1 MDIVKEEVAKFMKS
15 LPKDATWEDVIYEAY
30 VREKI
35 SNAQKDVREG
45 KTISH
50 GKVKEEIYAML
61 NKK

>member
-1 MDIVKEEVAKFMKS
+1 MDIFKEEVAKFMKS

-45 KTISH
+45 KYQTQAE
-50 GKVKEEIYAML
+50 VEKESE
-61 NKK
+61 NW

>member
-15 LPKDATWEDVIYEAY
+15 LPEDATWEDVIYEAY

-35 SNAQKDVREG
+35 SNAQKEVREG
-45 KTISH
+45 KTIPH
-50 GKVKEEIYAML
+50 EKVKEEIYAML